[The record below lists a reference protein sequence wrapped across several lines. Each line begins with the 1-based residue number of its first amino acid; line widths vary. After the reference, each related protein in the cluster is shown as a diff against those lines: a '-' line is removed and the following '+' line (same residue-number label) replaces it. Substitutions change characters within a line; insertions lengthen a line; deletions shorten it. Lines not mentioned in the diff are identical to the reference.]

1 MTIYEIAERT
11 KETAPHFFDGSTL
24 RFFGRTMADFSVEKL
39 PDGTYYIS
47 AISKDWYGNVMG
59 KTERIFDPETNR
71 LLMVKKDENKSVV

>member
-24 RFFGRTMADFSVEKL
+24 KFFGQTMADFSVEKL

-47 AISKDWYGNVMG
+47 AISKDWYGNVWE
-59 KTERIFDPETNR
+59 KPNASSTRKQTVF
-71 LLMVKKDENKSVV
+71 